1 MATYTY
7 KDKTYQFEN
16 STKEEIKNL
25 ANNFNTLRNSM
36 VNIIETCLYDGLERI
51 PDHYDTLEFNV
62 NYRNNI
68 SITFK
73 LRKTKTTAKNLSYNL
88 AQILDSFK
96 AFQIIISEE
105 EHDLKAYSLY
115 GKFYYTHND
124 CYRKTTFDEDDFESV
139 YFDKSFIDNLYKMDR
154 FWLLDILTEED
165 AFDMLNDTKRTY
177 TVDNEKYP
185 SVFKINCFDK

>member
-16 STKEEIKNL
+16 STKEEIENL

-36 VNIIETCLYDGLERI
+36 VNIIETCLYDGLDRI

-62 NYRNNI
+62 NYENTI

-115 GKFYYTHND
+115 GKFYYAHD
-124 CYRKTTFDEDDFESV
+124 DWYKKTTFDEDDFESV

-165 AFDMLNDTKRTY
+165 AFDMLNNTKKTY

>member
-36 VNIIETCLYDGLERI
+36 INIIETCLYDGLERI

-105 EHDLKAYSLY
+105 AHDLKVYSLY

-165 AFDMLNDTKRTY
+165 AFSMLNNTKRTY

>member
-1 MATYTY
+1 MAYTY
-7 KDKTYQFEN
+7 KGKTYLFEN
-16 STKEEIKNL
+16 SAKEEIENL

-36 VNIIETCLYDGLERI
+36 INIMRTCLYKGLDRI

-139 YFDKSFIDNLYKMDR
+139 YFDKSFVDNLYKMDR

>member
-1 MATYTY
+1 MAYTY
-7 KDKTYQFEN
+7 KGKTYLFEN
-16 STKEEIKNL
+16 SAKEEIENL

-115 GKFYYTHND
+115 GKFYYAHDD

-139 YFDKSFIDNLYKMDR
+139 YFDKSFVDNLYKMDR

-165 AFDMLNDTKRTY
+165 AFDMLNNTKRTY
-177 TVDNEKYP
+177 TVNNEKYP